1 MVSTKKRCIIGEGQ
15 MTVNTTVAQKAA
27 RRKLNLLEL
36 ANELG
41 NVSEACRRIGYSRD
55 QFYEI
60 RRNYQSFGAE
70 GLLDRIPGPRN
81 PHPSRATEEEEQA
94 VLDYCLENP
103 MHGSLKVSQQ
113 LLLKGL
119 HIGQGIVKGV
129 FQRHNL
135 LKRHQR
141 LLYLEQHYKERHI
154 ELTENH
160 IKLLEQFD
168 PEFRERH
175 IKADFSGELVAIDT
189 FMVGNLKGIG
199 KIYLQTVV
207 DCHSRFAF
215 GHLYT
220 SKIPVTAVHVFN
232 NKVLPF
238 FEEHHCNI
246 VTVLT
251 DNGREY
257 CGRPDRHPFELFLQL
272 EDIEHRTTPV
282 RRPQS
287 NGIVER
293 LHRTILDEHFR
304 IQGRIK
310 FYESL
315 EEMQQDLD
323 AYLHLYNYER
333 SHQGRNMNGR
343 TPYTVFVEDIPN
355 LENKEARAV

>member
-1 MVSTKKRCIIGEGQ
+1 
-15 MTVNTTVAQKAA
+15 MTTNNTLAQKAA

-36 ANELG
+36 ANDLG
-41 NVSEACRRIGYSRD
+41 NVSEACKRIGYSRE

-60 RRNYQSFGAE
+60 RRNYQAFGSE
-70 GLLDRIPGPRN
+70 GLLDKTRGPRN
-81 PHPSRATEEEEQA
+81 PHPNRATEEQEKA
-94 VLDYCLENP
+94 VLDYCIEYP
-103 MHGSLKVSQQ
+103 VHGALKVSQQ
-113 LLLKGL
+113 LILKDI
-119 HIGQGIVKGV
+119 HIGVGAIRGIWI
-129 FQRHNL
+129 RHNL
-135 LKRHQR
+135 LLKHQR
-141 LLYLEQHYKERHI
+141 LLRLEQHYKNNNI

-160 IKLLEQFD
+160 IKLLEKFD

-175 IKADFSGELVAIDT
+175 IKADFTGYLVAMDT

-220 SKIPVTAVHVFN
+220 SKVPVTAVHVLN
-232 NKVLPF
+232 DKVLPF
-238 FEEHHCNI
+238 FEGYNCSI
-246 VTVLT
+246 ITILS

-257 CGRPDRHPFELFLQL
+257 CGRHDHHPFELFLQL
-272 EDIEHRTTPV
+272 EEIEHRTTQI

-293 LHRTILDEHFR
+293 LHRTLLDEHFR

-315 EEMQQDLD
+315 EEMQNDLD
-323 AYLHLYNYER
+323 SYLQTYNYER
-333 SHQGRNMNGR
+333 AHQGRNMNGR
-343 TPYTVFVEDIPN
+343 TPHQVFVEGIPIVN
-355 LENKEARAV
+355 SEEVKAA

>member
-1 MVSTKKRCIIGEGQ
+1 
-15 MTVNTTVAQKAA
+15 MTDNKTLAQKAA

-36 ANELG
+36 ANDLG
-41 NVSEACRRIGYSRD
+41 NVSEACRRIGYSRE

-60 RRNYQSFGAE
+60 RRNYQAFGSE
-70 GLLDRIPGPRN
+70 GLLDKARGPKN
-81 PHPSRATEEEEQA
+81 PHPSRATEEQEKA
-94 VLDYCLENP
+94 VLDYCLEYP
-103 MHGSLKVSQQ
+103 VHGPLRVSQQ
-113 LLLKGL
+113 LILRDI
-119 HIGQGIVKGV
+119 HIGIGAIRGIW
-129 FQRHNL
+129 QRHNML
-135 LKRHQR
+135 LKCQR
-141 LLYLEQHYKERHI
+141 LLRLEQHYKNNNI

-160 IKLLEQFD
+160 IKLLEKFD

-175 IKADFSGELVAIDT
+175 IQADYTGYLVAMDT

-220 SKIPVTAVHVFN
+220 SKVPVTAVHVLN
-232 NKVLPF
+232 DKVLPF
-238 FEEHHCNI
+238 FEEHNCRI
-246 VTVLT
+246 ERVLT

-257 CGRPDRHPFELFLQL
+257 CGRHDHHPFELFLQL
-272 EDIEHRTTPV
+272 EDIEHRTTAI

-293 LHRTILDEHFR
+293 LHRTFLDEHFR

-315 EEMQQDLD
+315 DEMQIDLD
-323 AYLHLYNYER
+323 CFLQIYNHER
-333 SHQGRNMNGR
+333 PHQGRNMNGR
-343 TPYTVFVEDIPN
+343 TPHQVFVEGIPTIIS
-355 LENKEARAV
+355 EEEIAA

>member
-1 MVSTKKRCIIGEGQ
+1 
-15 MTVNTTVAQKAA
+15 MTTNNTLALKAA

-36 ANELG
+36 ANDLG
-41 NVSEACRRIGYSRD
+41 NVSEACKRIGYSRE

-60 RRNYQSFGAE
+60 RKNYLAFGSE
-70 GLLDRIPGPRN
+70 GLLDKVRGPRN
-81 PHPSRATEEEEQA
+81 PHPNRATEEQEKA
-94 VLDYCLENP
+94 ILDYCLEYP
-103 MHGSLKVSQQ
+103 VHGALKVSQQ
-113 LLLKGL
+113 LILRGIHIGVGAIRGVWLRHNWLLK
-119 HIGQGIVKGV
+119 
-129 FQRHNL
+129 
-135 LKRHQR
+135 HQR
-141 LLYLEQHYKERHI
+141 LLRLEQHYKNNNI

-160 IKLLEQFD
+160 IKLLEKFD

-175 IKADFSGELVAIDT
+175 IKADFSGYLVAMDT

-220 SKIPVTAVHVFN
+220 SKVPVTAVHVLN
-232 NKVLPF
+232 DKVLPF
-238 FEEHHCNI
+238 FEENSCRVMRI
-246 VTVLT
+246 LT

-257 CGRPDRHPFELFLQL
+257 CGRPDHHPFELFLQL
-272 EDIEHRTTPV
+272 EEIKHRTTPV

-293 LHRTILDEHFR
+293 LHRTLLEEHFS

-315 EEMQQDLD
+315 EEMQIDLD
-323 AYLHLYNYER
+323 SYLHTYNYER
-333 SHQGRNMNGR
+333 AHQGRNMNGR
-343 TPYTVFVEDIPN
+343 TPHQVFVEGIPIVN
-355 LENKEARAV
+355 SEEVPAA